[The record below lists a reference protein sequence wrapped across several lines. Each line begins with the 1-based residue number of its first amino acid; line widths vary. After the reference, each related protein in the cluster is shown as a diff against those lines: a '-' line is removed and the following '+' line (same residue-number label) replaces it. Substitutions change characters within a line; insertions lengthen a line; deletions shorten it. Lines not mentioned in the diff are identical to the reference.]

1 MNVTSTTNTTLP
13 AAPAPPSISN
23 QQFAVLG
30 LMVGNTLEVAIGGII
45 SIGIFH
51 LSGENPG
58 KGSMKINWT
67 SLLMVNFNFAAII
80 YMAWFIADWW
90 LDGSNC
96 VIGSILDNAASHYF
110 YLSFDLFILFK
121 TCVISGYN
129 RVVVVMAA
137 VIYLNRM
144 SWSALDIA
152 KSGGSWDPDG
162 QLCSYVQFP
171 LSGLG
176 YNASDIIT
184 DLFASVVSVIFTLKH
199 IKSGFNKIG
208 QVIMQENVLRSL
220 IMLGVNCFEMY
231 ASFTITSPFL
241 TLVAYMIQNY
251 TYTRCLNLEI
261 MWIGVRRRSAKTGK
275 KQAGSSNS
283 TSFFS
288 KVVKAFSRS
297 EMSHAEA

>member
-1 MNVTSTTNTTLP
+1 
-13 AAPAPPSISN
+13 
-23 QQFAVLG
+23 
-30 LMVGNTLEVAIGGII
+30 MVGNTLEVAIGGIV
-45 SIGIFH
+45 SIIIFH
-51 LSGENPG
+51 FSGTTPG

-67 SLLMVNFNFAAII
+67 SLLMINFNISAII
-80 YMAWFIADWW
+80 YMGWFIAAWS

-110 YLSFDLFILFK
+110 YLSFDIFILFK

-129 RVVVVMAA
+129 KIVVILAA
-137 VIYLNRM
+137 MIYLNRM
-144 SWSALDIA
+144 SWSALDVI
-152 KSGGSWDPDG
+152 KSGGSWDPDA
-162 QLCSYVQFP
+162 QSCNYFQFP

-199 IKSGFNKIG
+199 VKAGFNKIG
-208 QVIMQENVLRSL
+208 QVIMQENVLRSG

-231 ASFTITSPFL
+231 ASFKVTDPFL
-241 TLVAYMIQNY
+241 TLMAYMIQNY

-275 KQAGSSNS
+275 KQADSSNS

-288 KVVKAFSRS
+288 KFTKAFTRS
-297 EMSHAEA
+297 